1 MQVMRRNF
9 SEMNPVRVGIVGIA
23 GLLAIVLVA
32 LNAGTIIEHFTTT
45 SYQADFSDAGGL
57 ATGDSVVIG
66 GLTMGTVKS
75 VTLQGTHV
83 LVTFN
88 VKHGGTLGADTGASI
103 STESVLG
110 TKELEVT
117 PSGSGTLAAGS
128 TIPLSRTTSPYDLDQ
143 VLSTL
148 TDKAS
153 AINTAQVAQAFSTIA
168 TTLQNSPPELKQALS
183 GVQQLS
189 ETIAS
194 RDNQL
199 TSLLNNASTVT
210 GLLADRSQQISV
222 LITDGNEL
230 LNTLYERR
238 DQIQELLVNV
248 TAVTDQVKGLVNDN
262 ESQIGPALAQLQ
274 SVENLLSKNSENVT
288 QTIAGLQRYTSGLGE
303 IVSDGPWFYAYVANI
318 VPTNLTPQLSSLL
331 SGGTGIGISSTSGSG
346 VTSSGK

>member
-1 MQVMRRNF
+1 MQIMRRNF
-9 SEMNPVRVGIVGIA
+9 GEMNPVRVGIAGIA

-32 LNAGTIIEHFTTT
+32 LNAGTIIEHVTTT
-45 SYQADFSDAGGL
+45 TYQADFSDAGGL

-75 VTLQGTHV
+75 VALQGTHV

-117 PSGSGTLAAGS
+117 PSGSGTLSPGS
-128 TIPLSRTTSPYDLDQ
+128 TIPLSRTTSPYDLAQ

-153 AINTAQVAQAFSTIA
+153 AINSGQVAQAFSTIA
-168 TTLQNSPPELKQALS
+168 STLQNSPPALKQALS

-199 TSLLNNASTVT
+199 TSLLNSASSVT
-210 GLLADRSQQISV
+210 GLLADRSQQVSV

-238 DQIQELLVNV
+238 DEIQELLVNV
-248 TAVTDQVKGLVNDN
+248 TAVTDQIKGLVNDN
-262 ESQIGPALAQLQ
+262 NSQIGPALAQLQ
-274 SVENLLSKNSENVT
+274 SVENLLGKNSENIT

-318 VPTNLTPQLSSLL
+318 VPTNLAPQLSSLL
-331 SGGTGIGISSTSGSG
+331 AGDTGISSTSGSG